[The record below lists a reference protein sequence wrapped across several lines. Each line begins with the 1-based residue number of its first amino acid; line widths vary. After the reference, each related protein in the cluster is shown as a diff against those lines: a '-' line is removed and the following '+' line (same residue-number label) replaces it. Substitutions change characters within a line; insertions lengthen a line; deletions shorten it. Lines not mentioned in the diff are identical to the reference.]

1 MKSIILGGGNGT
13 RLYPLTAAVNKHFL
27 QVYNKPLIY
36 YSVSLALLAGSTE
49 ILIICKEN
57 DIVNYDALFGDGS
70 KFGVTINYVKQSKP
84 NGLPEALTLGRDFLD
99 GADCQLI
106 LGDNILYGNELHNI
120 LIPPRKGICKILC
133 YPTYSPS
140 SFGIINFND
149 RNEPIGIV
157 EKPKNKSF
165 GYAIPGIYYFPNE
178 ACELAS
184 LLQPS
189 SRGELEIVDLLNIYL
204 ERQQLEYI
212 KLGRGIAWMDAGTP
226 DGLLQASNFIQ
237 TLEMNQNFMIGCLEE
252 IAFNKKLIS
261 KKDLLNVISL
271 LPNGNYKEYL
281 NKIVEYAAD

>member
-1 MKSIILGGGNGT
+1 M
-13 RLYPLTAAVNKHFL
+13 
-27 QVYNKPLIY
+27 
-36 YSVSLALLAGSTE
+36 
-49 ILIICKEN
+49 
-57 DIVNYDALFGDGS
+57 
-70 KFGVTINYVKQSKP
+70 
-84 NGLPEALTLGRDFLD
+84 
-99 GADCQLI
+99 
-106 LGDNILYGNELHNI
+106 
-120 LIPPRKGICKILC
+120 
-133 YPTYSPS
+133 
-140 SFGIINFND
+140 
-149 RNEPIGIV
+149 
-157 EKPKNKSF
+157 
-165 GYAIPGIYYFPNE
+165 
-178 ACELAS
+178 
-184 LLQPS
+184 LQPS